1 MCSSCSQRVIMAPW
15 LLKYS
20 ITNHCVEPRRTAWNK
35 CLALFLI
42 RLHEILKSLMK
53 ELIRVELGHA
63 VQYLAYS
70 RIVKRAS
77 LLSIFPDANGCS
89 SLMEIDRASWRDGQT
104 LRVSVALEE
113 TLDAID
119 LSLSERRTC
128 VQRETLS
135 QSHTPTASADT
146 HHSRPAITIKTDEI
160 DCFSCVASRNAR
172 RSCRWWLAH
181 K

>member
-1 MCSSCSQRVIMAPW
+1 
-15 LLKYS
+15 
-20 ITNHCVEPRRTAWNK
+20 
-35 CLALFLI
+35 
-42 RLHEILKSLMK
+42 MK

-77 LLSIFPDANGCS
+77 LLSVFPDANGCS

-135 QSHTPTASADT
+135 QSQ
-146 HHSRPAITIKTDEI
+146 R
-160 DCFSCVASRNAR
+160 
-172 RSCRWWLAH
+172 
-181 K
+181 

>member
-1 MCSSCSQRVIMAPW
+1 MLKCSSCWVRQRFIMALW

-20 ITNHCVEPRRTAWNK
+20 ITNHCVELLWNK
-35 CLALFLI
+35 CLALFLN
-42 RLHEILKSLMK
+42 RLHEILKTLMK
-53 ELIRVELGHA
+53 ELIF

-104 LRVSVALEE
+104 LRVLVALEE

-135 QSHTPTASADT
+135 QSHTPT

-160 DCFSCVASRNAR
+160 DCFLVSHPEMPEDPVNDG
-172 RSCRWWLAH
+172 
-181 K
+181 